1 MKNEKW
7 GSRKS
12 DKFFGVQRKNEKLV
26 SVVKDFFKGAEGI
39 WLFGSY
45 ADGTYNENSDIDIA
59 VLFKNKVS
67 PIDLF
72 NMKENLELLLK
83 KDIDLIDL
91 AEVNDVFAYEIV
103 TKGKNI
109 KKTKLADDYEYRI
122 WLRYLDL
129 QDDRKEIIKEFL
141 NG

>member
-1 MKNEKW
+1 ME
-7 GSRKS
+7 
-12 DKFFGVQRKNEKLV
+12 NEKLLFFL
-26 SVVKDFFKGAEGI
+26 KEFFKEADGI

-59 VLFKNKVS
+59 VLFKNKIS
-67 PIDLF
+67 PVDLF
-72 NMKENLELLLK
+72 KMKENLELILK

-91 AEVNDVFAYEIV
+91 TAVNDVFAYEIV

-109 KKTKLADDYEYRI
+109 KKTKFADDYEYRI

>member
-1 MKNEKW
+1 
-7 GSRKS
+7 
-12 DKFFGVQRKNEKLV
+12 VKNEKLELIL
-26 SVVKDFFKGAEGI
+26 KEFFKEAEGI

-45 ADGTYNENSDIDIA
+45 ADGTYDENSDIDIA
-59 VLFKNKVS
+59 ILFKNKKT
-67 PIDLF
+67 PLEIF
-72 NMKENLELLLK
+72 RMKENLELILK

-91 AEVNDVFAYEIV
+91 AAVNDVFAYEIV

-109 KKTKLADDYEYRI
+109 KKTNFTDDYEYRI

>member
-1 MKNEKW
+1 M
-7 GSRKS
+7 
-12 DKFFGVQRKNEKLV
+12 DNEKLLFL
-26 SVVKDFFKGAEGI
+26 KEFFKNADGI

-59 VLFKNKVS
+59 VLFKNKIS
-67 PIDLF
+67 PVDLF
-72 NMKENLELLLK
+72 KMKENLELILK

-91 AEVNDVFAYEIV
+91 AAVNDVFAYEIV

-109 KKTKLADDYEYRI
+109 KKTKFADDYEYRI

-129 QDDRKEIIKEFL
+129 QNDRKEIIKEFL

>member
-1 MKNEKW
+1 M
-7 GSRKS
+7 
-12 DKFFGVQRKNEKLV
+12 DNEKLLFL
-26 SVVKDFFKGAEGI
+26 KEFFKNADGI

-59 VLFKNKVS
+59 VLFKNKIS
-67 PIDLF
+67 PVDLF
-72 NMKENLELLLK
+72 KMKENLELILK

-91 AEVNDVFAYEIV
+91 AAVNDVFAYEIV

-109 KKTKLADDYEYRI
+109 KKTKFADDYEYRI

>member
-1 MKNEKW
+1 MKNEKLELIL
-7 GSRKS
+7 K
-12 DKFFGVQRKNEKLV
+12 E
-26 SVVKDFFKGAEGI
+26 FFKEAEGI

-45 ADGTYNENSDIDIA
+45 ADGTYDENSDIDIA
-59 VLFKNKVS
+59 ILFKNKKT
-67 PIDLF
+67 PLEIF
-72 NMKENLELLLK
+72 RMKENLELILK

-91 AEVNDVFAYEIV
+91 AAVNDVFAYEIV

-109 KKTKLADDYEYRI
+109 KKTNFTDDYEYRI